1 MKEDYGKKEQ
11 YSYEKFL
18 LFLKCNESVKKV
30 TVITS
35 RCAFF
40 PTIESV
46 PDPCDTADRNGGNRV
61 RPSRN
66 SNKRTQKPTPQEQGQ
81 KMQHAQSHAEGSDD
95 KRVVVEVDCAISQDG
110 QAGDEPIHEPSAT
123 NDIEANEITTAYI

>member
-1 MKEDYGKKEQ
+1 M
-11 YSYEKFL
+11 
-18 LFLKCNESVKKV
+18 
-30 TVITS
+30 ITS
-35 RCAFF
+35 RSAFF

-46 PDPCDTADRNGGNRV
+46 PDPCDTADRNGGGNRV

-81 KMQHAQSHAEGSDD
+81 KMQHAQSHADSDD

-110 QAGDEPIHEPSAT
+110 QAGDEPIHEQPSAT
-123 NDIEANEITTAYI
+123 NDIEANVITNAYIYSEIVIPTRCSI

>member
-1 MKEDYGKKEQ
+1 MKEGVVFLWEIPTIYKVQSIGKNGH
-11 YSYEKFL
+11 
-18 LFLKCNESVKKV
+18 CDHV
-30 TVITS
+30 TI
-35 RCAFF
+35 CIFF

-46 PDPCDTADRNGGNRV
+46 PDPCDTADRNGGGNRV

-81 KMQHAQSHAEGSDD
+81 KMQHEQSHAEGSDD
-95 KRVVVEVDCAISQDG
+95 KRIVVEVDCAISQDG